1 MSRRQAFVGRHGEL
15 AGVLGVVAAAA
26 DDQPGLALLRGEAGA
41 GKTRLLDEVVSRL
54 PASTVVCRGTGVGFL
69 GGRIPYAPLV
79 AALRSLLA
87 RLPRTEVSQVLGP
100 EPGDL
105 GLLLPELGASPGGY
119 SDQARL
125 VAAVSTLLDRAAELR
140 PVVLVLDDLHC
151 ADVATLEVLA
161 YLCAGLD
168 RQRIAVVV
176 AFRPDEAGD
185 LLGEWLQEVRRAP
198 QVIDVALGPMT
209 LAETRAQLTD
219 LLGPDRSLL
228 GDSLVARI
236 HARSGGNPYAAEALM
251 RAALAGDEATLPAS
265 LREVL
270 VRRTRSLRRDAADL
284 LNIVA
289 TVDDRLA
296 VDHLQEIVAR
306 AGRVIDVDGALAEA
320 SRAHLVVV
328 HNDGSVVLRHALL
341 AEALYAD
348 LLPLERRRLHLI
360 IADAM
365 EGDPDVRP
373 GVVAEHADRAGD
385 SERALLWSLRAA
397 RAAEGVYAYDEAHRQ
412 YLRVR
417 RLWSLVTDPE
427 AVVGADVVEV
437 FTAASFIA
445 AVCSQDADA
454 VAVIEGVRSWVQA
467 DPAADPVRVGVLE
480 ARYARVLLD
489 AGRADAA
496 LVAARHAVELVPA
509 QPPTSERGVVV
520 SGLVHVLDWAGGGPD
535 WEPLADESVDVA
547 RAIGDGAA
555 LARALVIRTTVRPDA
570 PGIIAD
576 AREAVAL
583 ATQHGN
589 AELLG
594 QCYSNLVDCCQCAGR
609 GREGVEA
616 ARTGIDAVTARGL
629 EVRYGAWIAAQGAE
643 LALTYGWWEEAG
655 DFLAQAYGNGRHV
668 QGSNRDYLLVVRAHL
683 AALRGDWERVDAD
696 LANLGQLPAVL
707 ELLRRQAQIE
717 ASLWRGDAFTA
728 LEIVTEHAAVTTDR
742 LINLSAPLA
751 WLGARALADVG
762 DDRRRTG
769 SGAPGG
775 PAWQETATVVDD
787 LVEKACGA
795 SALPGSRPAQLHAL
809 CLAERSRNSDGP
821 GIAPWYDA
829 VSALLTAERP
839 YLLAY
844 SRWRLA
850 QAMVVERDLGGAAE
864 SLRQG
869 HAEARRL
876 GAAPLLAEIEA
887 MARRTR
893 IDLRP
898 PQRLSTGAVAG
909 VGAGLTARE
918 REILG
923 HLAAGRT
930 NGEIA
935 KALVISTKTASVHV
949 SNILRK
955 LDVATRYQAAEIAER
970 YLVPPVG

>member
-1 MSRRQAFVGRHGEL
+1 MTRRQAFVGRDGEL
-15 AGVLGVVAAAA
+15 AGVLGVAAAAA
-26 DDQPGLALLRGEAGA
+26 DEQPGLVLLRGEAGA

-54 PASTVVCRGTGVGFL
+54 PARTVVCRGTGVGFL

-79 AALRSLLA
+79 AALRSLLS
-87 RLPRTEVSQVLGP
+87 RLPDSEVPQVLGLDP
-100 EPGDL
+100 CDL
-105 GLLLPELGASPGGY
+105 GLLMPELGTRQDGA

-125 VAAVSTLLDRAAELR
+125 VAAVSTLLDRAADLR

-176 AFRPDEAGD
+176 AFRPDEVD
-185 LLGEWLQEVRRAP
+185 DVLREWLQDVRRAP
-198 QVIDVALGPMT
+198 HVLDLSLGPMT

-219 LLGPDRSLL
+219 LAGGDRSLL
-228 GDSLVARI
+228 GESLLARI

-251 RAALAGDEATLPAS
+251 RAALAGDEVTLPAS

-270 VRRTRSLRRDAADL
+270 VRRTRSLRPETAAL

-289 TVDDRLA
+289 AVDDRLP
-296 VDHLQEIVAR
+296 VDRLQAIVAR
-306 AGRVIDVDGALAEA
+306 SGREIDVDGALADA

-328 HNDGSVVLRHALL
+328 HQDGSVGLRHSLL

-348 LLPLERRRLHLI
+348 LLPLERRRLHLV

-365 EGDPDVRP
+365 EGDREVRP

-385 SERALLWSLRAA
+385 SERALRWSLRAA
-397 RAAEGVYAYDEAHRQ
+397 RAAESVYAYDEAHRQ
-412 YLRVR
+412 YVRVR
-417 RLWSLVTDPE
+417 RLWSQVPDPE

-445 AVCSQDADA
+445 AVCSQDVDA

-467 DPAADPVRVGVLE
+467 DPEADPVRVGVLE

-509 QPPTSERGVVV
+509 LPPTRERGVVV
-520 SGLVHVLDWAGGGPD
+520 SCLVHVLDWAGGGPD
-535 WEPLADESVDVA
+535 WEPLADEAVEIA

-570 PGIIAD
+570 PGIIDD
-576 AREAVAL
+576 AQEAVAL
-583 ATQHGN
+583 ALHHGD
-589 AELLG
+589 AELVG

-616 ARTGIDAVTARGL
+616 AREGVAAVTARGL

-643 LALTYGWWEEAG
+643 ISLAYGWWDEAEQFTVAG
-655 DFLAQAYGNGRHV
+655 YGNGRHV

-683 AALRGDWERVDAD
+683 AALRGSWERVDAD
-696 LANLGQLPAVL
+696 LAGLGVLPAVL
-707 ELLRRQAQIE
+707 ELLRRQAHAE
-717 ASLWRGDAFTA
+717 ALLWRGDPSTA
-728 LEIVTEHAAVTTDR
+728 LDLVTEHAAATTDR
-742 LINLSAPLA
+742 LLALSAPLA

-769 SGAPGG
+769 SRDHAGGA
-775 PAWQETATVVDD
+775 WNETAAVVDE
-787 LVEKACGA
+787 LVERACGDQ
-795 SALPGSRPAQLHAL
+795 ALPGTRPVQLRSL
-809 CLAERSRNSDGP
+809 CAAERTRFANGP
-821 GIAPWYDA
+821 VVAPWFAA

-839 YLLAY
+839 YFLAY

-850 QAMVVERDLGGAAE
+850 QAMVVERDLGSAAE
-864 SLRQG
+864 SLRQAN
-869 HAEARRL
+869 AEARRL

-898 PQRLSTGAVAG
+898 PQRVSTRAVAG
-909 VGAGLTARE
+909 VGATLTARE

-935 KALVISTKTASVHV
+935 KVLVISTKTASVHV

-955 LDVATRYQAAEIAER
+955 LDVGTRYQAAEIAER
-970 YLVPPVG
+970 YLID